1 MQVRRA
7 GAFGAIFGICSAL
20 AIAVIAP
27 SPAEASGFY
36 VREQSTSGLGTAYAG
51 AAVGASDASYLFFN
65 GAIITE
71 FPENIVTIDVRGFL
85 PQADIASTFGTNP
98 FGANITPLGA
108 SGPLADNALAPSG
121 FAAVRITDDL
131 SLGLALTSPFAVII
145 ETRPDWAGEFQL
157 LHTELVGYNI
167 NPIIAYRFSPVVSVA
182 VGLQIQ
188 YFNADM
194 GKTEVVPVA
203 PRVFVIGDGFV
214 NGDGW
219 GVGVTAGVLIT
230 PNERVRL
237 GFSYRSHIDHDL
249 RGTAGIES
257 GVLPNDGVRFTVTT
271 PDVYAFGFSIMA
283 TDRLTLLGEVEYT
296 GWSRFDGFRFTFDSG
311 RPDEIRPQTWR
322 DTWFFALGGRY
333 AVTENTT
340 ISAGASFEQAASVG
354 SSNTLSPDGDRI
366 VIGIG
371 AEHRFAN
378 GISIA
383 GAYGHMFI
391 SDARISV
398 TNLSGIFIGTF
409 SSGVDIFSVSA
420 SARW

>member
-7 GAFGAIFGICSAL
+7 GAFSAFTAINLIL
-20 AIAVIAP
+20 AAAVFAP

-51 AAVGASDASYLFFN
+51 AAAGGSDASYLFFN
-65 GAIITE
+65 GAAITE
-71 FPENIVTIDVRGFL
+71 FPKNVVTIDVRGFI
-85 PQADIASTFGTNP
+85 PQAEINSVFGTNP
-98 FGANITPLGA
+98 FGTNITALGD
-108 SGPLADNALAPSG
+108 SGGLADNALAPSG
-121 FAAVRITDDL
+121 FAALRITDNL
-131 SLGLALTSPFAVII
+131 SFGLALSSPFAVII

-167 NPIIAYRFSPVVSVA
+167 NPMIAYRFSPVISVA
-182 VGLQIQ
+182 VGIQIQ

-194 GKTEVVPVA
+194 GKTEVVPIG
-203 PRVFVIGDGFV
+203 PGLFVTGDGFV

-230 PNERVRL
+230 PNDRVRL

-249 RGTAGIES
+249 RGTAGLES

-296 GWSRFDGFRFTFDSG
+296 GWSRFDGFRFKFDSG
-311 RPDEIRPQTWR
+311 RPDDIRAQTWR

-340 ISAGASFEQAASVG
+340 VSAGASFEQAASVG
-354 SSNTLSPDGDRI
+354 STNTLSPDGDRI

-371 AEHRFAN
+371 AEHRFGN

-391 SDARISV
+391 SDAPISV
-398 TNLSGIFIGTF
+398 TNLSGAFIGTF

-420 SARW
+420 TARW